1 MGFNGCARRLSSFVE
16 VPGRRS
22 RQRRAAWPDVGC
34 KQADN
39 GSGIVVDNAIR
50 KITDHLTDF
59 LRMESAG
66 GLLLAAAAIL
76 ALICSN
82 SPLRQAY
89 DGLLKIPV
97 EVRFGSFVIAKPLLL
112 WINDGLMAI
121 FFLLVGL
128 EVKREVL
135 EGELSTPAQIV
146 LPLVAGVGG
155 MVVPALIYFM
165 ICHGNAAALNGWAIP
180 TATDIAFAL
189 GILSLLGN
197 HVPVSLKIFLTAVAI
212 ADDLGAIVIIALFY
226 TADLSVQMLIFAVMA
241 IAALFILNLLNVTRI
256 APYVVV
262 GVILWVFVLKS
273 GVHATLAGVAI
284 AFAVPLKTKDAEGHA
299 PLHLLEHGL
308 HSWVAFAVLPIF
320 AFANAG
326 VSFAGVTLAA
336 LAEPLPLG
344 IAAGL
349 FVGKL
354 VGVFGASAALIRF
367 GLARLPDGASWR
379 QFAGVAALC
388 GVGFTMSLF
397 IGSLAF
403 EGPEYFT
410 PLRLGVIV
418 GSVLSGVT
426 GFLLLRFSSSHSTGN
441 PISKG

>member
-1 MGFNGCARRLSSFVE
+1 MISNV
-16 VPGRRS
+16 
-22 RQRRAAWPDVGC
+22 
-34 KQADN
+34 
-39 GSGIVVDNAIR
+39 IR
-50 KITDHLTDF
+50 KGTDGIADF
-59 LRMESAG
+59 LKLESAG
-66 GLLLAAAAIL
+66 GLLLVAAAAL

-82 SPLRQAY
+82 SPLRHAY
-89 DGLLKIPV
+89 DDLLKIPV
-97 EVRFGSFVIAKPLLL
+97 EMRFGSFALAKPLLL

-146 LPLVAGVGG
+146 LPVVAGIGG
-155 MVVPALIYFM
+155 MLVPALIYF
-165 ICHGNAAALNGWAIP
+165 IFNRGNGAALNGWAIP

-189 GILSLLGN
+189 GVLSLLGKR
-197 HVPVSLKIFLTAVAI
+197 VPVSLKIFLTAVAI

-226 TADLSVQMLIFAVMA
+226 TAELSIAMLFLAGVA
-241 IAALFILNLLNVTRI
+241 IAVLFTLNLQKVKRI
-256 APYVVV
+256 APYVIV

-284 AFAVPLKTKDAEGHA
+284 AFAVPLKTRNAEGTA
-299 PLHLLEHGL
+299 PLHQLEHSL
-308 HSWVAFAVLPIF
+308 HPWVAFGVLPIF

-326 VSFAGVTLAA
+326 VSFAGVTLTA

-344 IAAGL
+344 IAVGL
-349 FVGKL
+349 FAGKL
-354 VGVFGASAALIRF
+354 IGVFGASAVLIRL
-367 GLARLPDGASWR
+367 GLAKLPEGAGWL
-379 QFAGVAALC
+379 QLIGVAALC

-403 EGPEYFT
+403 DGPDYFT
-410 PLRLGVIV
+410 PLRLGVIA

-426 GFLLLRFSSSHSTGN
+426 GYLLLRFASGHSRETPSSTAN
-441 PISKG
+441 

>member
-1 MGFNGCARRLSSFVE
+1 MAPAEPFQGGC
-16 VPGRRS
+16 
-22 RQRRAAWPDVGC
+22 
-34 KQADN
+34 ADN
-39 GSGIVVDNAIR
+39 GADVVIGNTIR
-50 KITDHLTDF
+50 KSTDGISDF
-59 LRMESAG
+59 LKLESAG
-66 GLLLAAAAIL
+66 GLLLMAAAVL
-76 ALICSN
+76 ALIFSN
-82 SPLRQAY
+82 SPLRHAY
-89 DGLLKIPV
+89 EDLLKIPV
-97 EVRFGSFVIAKPLLL
+97 EVRFGSLIVAKPLLL

-146 LPLVAGVGG
+146 LPVVAGVGG
-155 MVVPALIYFM
+155 MVVPALIYL
-165 ICHGNAAALNGWAIP
+165 IINRGNGAALNGWAIP

-189 GILSLLGN
+189 GILSLLGDR
-197 HVPVSLKIFLTAVAI
+197 VPVSLKIFLTAVAI

-226 TADLSVQMLIFAVMA
+226 TADLSITMLLFAVGA
-241 IAALFILNLLNVTRI
+241 IAVLIALNLLKITRI
-256 APYVVV
+256 APYVIV

-284 AFAVPLKTKDAEGHA
+284 AFAVPLRTKDAHGHA
-299 PLHLLEHGL
+299 PLHQLEHSL
-308 HSWVAFAVLPIF
+308 HPWVAFGVLPIF

-336 LAEPLPLG
+336 LAAPLPLG

-354 VGVFGASAALIRF
+354 VGVCGASAALVRL
-367 GLARLPDGASWR
+367 GLARLPEGVSWP
-379 QFAGVAALC
+379 QLVGVAALC

-410 PLRLGVIV
+410 PLRLGVIA
-418 GSVLSGVT
+418 GSTLSGVT
-426 GFLLLRFSSSHSTGN
+426 GYLFLRFASGHSSTTPSHGAN
-441 PISKG
+441 

>member
-1 MGFNGCARRLSSFVE
+1 VISNVI
-16 VPGRRS
+16 
-22 RQRRAAWPDVGC
+22 RRASDDISA
-34 KQADN
+34 
-39 GSGIVVDNAIR
+39 
-50 KITDHLTDF
+50 F
-59 LRMESAG
+59 LKLESAG
-66 GLLLAAAAIL
+66 GLLLVAAAAL

-82 SPLRQAY
+82 SPLRHAY
-89 DGLLKIPV
+89 EDLLKIPV
-97 EVRFGSFVIAKPLLL
+97 EVRFGSLDVAKPLLL

-128 EVKREVL
+128 EVKREVI
-135 EGELSTPAQIV
+135 EGELSTPAQVV
-146 LPLVAGVGG
+146 LPVVAGLGG
-155 MVVPALIYFM
+155 MVVPALIYLLLNRA
-165 ICHGNAAALNGWAIP
+165 NAATLSGWAIP

-189 GILSLLGN
+189 GILSLLGDR
-197 HVPVSLKIFLTAVAI
+197 VPVSLKIFLTAVAI

-226 TADLSVQMLIFAVMA
+226 TAELSLPMLFSAAAA
-241 IAALFILNLLNVTRI
+241 IAVLIALNMQKVTRI
-256 APYVVV
+256 APYIIV

-273 GVHATLAGVAI
+273 GVHATLAGVAV
-284 AFAVPLKTKDAEGHA
+284 AFAVPLKATDAEGHA
-299 PLHLLEHGL
+299 PLHQLEHGL
-308 HSWVAFAVLPIF
+308 HPWVAFGILPIF

-326 VSFAGVTLAA
+326 VPFAGVTLTA

-354 VGVFGASAALIRF
+354 VGVCGASTVLVRL
-367 GLARLPDGASWR
+367 GLGRLPEGANWR
-379 QFAGVAALC
+379 QLVGVAALC

-418 GSVLSGVT
+418 GSTLSGIT
-426 GFLLLRFSSSHSTGN
+426 GYLLLRFASARSSTTPSQDG
-441 PISKG
+441 

>member
-1 MGFNGCARRLSSFVE
+1 MVIG
-16 VPGRRS
+16 
-22 RQRRAAWPDVGC
+22 
-34 KQADN
+34 
-39 GSGIVVDNAIR
+39 NAIR
-50 KITDHLTDF
+50 KATDGISDF
-59 LRMESAG
+59 LKLESAG
-66 GLLLAAAAIL
+66 GLLLVAAAGL

-82 SPLRQAY
+82 SPLRHAY
-89 DGLLKIPV
+89 DDLLKIPV
-97 EVRFGSFVIAKPLLL
+97 EMRFGSFAVAKPLLL

-128 EVKREVL
+128 EVKREVI
-135 EGELSTPAQIV
+135 EGELSTPAQVV
-146 LPLVAGVGG
+146 LPVVAGLGG
-155 MVVPALIYFM
+155 MVVPALIYLFFNRAN
-165 ICHGNAAALNGWAIP
+165 GASLNGWAIP

-197 HVPVSLKIFLTAVAI
+197 RVPVSLRIFLTAVAI

-226 TADLSVQMLIFAVMA
+226 TAELSLSMLLLAAVT
-241 IAALFILNLLNVTRI
+241 IAVLTALNLQKITRI
-256 APYVVV
+256 APYVIV

-273 GVHATLAGVAI
+273 GVHATLAGVAV
-284 AFAVPLKTKDAEGHA
+284 AFAVPLKTTDAHGHA
-299 PLHLLEHGL
+299 PLHQLEHSL
-308 HSWVAFAVLPIF
+308 HPWVAFGVLPIF

-326 VSFAGVTLAA
+326 VSFAGVTLTA

-354 VGVFGASAALIRF
+354 VGVCGASAVLVRL
-367 GLARLPDGASWR
+367 GLARLPEGASWR
-379 QFAGVAALC
+379 QLLGVAALC

-410 PLRLGVIV
+410 PLRLGVIA
-418 GSVLSGVT
+418 GSTLSGVT
-426 GFLLLRFSSSHSTGN
+426 GYLFLRLASGHSRTTPSHEAN
-441 PISKG
+441 

>member
-1 MGFNGCARRLSSFVE
+1 MLIG
-16 VPGRRS
+16 
-22 RQRRAAWPDVGC
+22 
-34 KQADN
+34 
-39 GSGIVVDNAIR
+39 NAIR
-50 KITDHLTDF
+50 KATDGISDF
-59 LRMESAG
+59 LKLESAG
-66 GLLLAAAAIL
+66 GLLLVAAAAF

-82 SPLRQAY
+82 SPLRHAY
-89 DGLLKIPV
+89 DDLLKIPV
-97 EVRFGSFVIAKPLLL
+97 ELRFGSFAVAKPLLL

-128 EVKREVL
+128 EVKREVV
-135 EGELSTPAQIV
+135 EGELSTPAQVV
-146 LPLVAGVGG
+146 LPVVAGLGG
-155 MVVPALIYFM
+155 MVVPALIYLLFNR
-165 ICHGNAAALNGWAIP
+165 GNGAALNGWAIP

-197 HVPVSLKIFLTAVAI
+197 RVPMSLKIFLTAIAI

-226 TADLSVQMLIFAVMA
+226 TAELSLPMLFSAGAA
-241 IAALFILNLLNVTRI
+241 IAVLTALNLQKITRI
-256 APYVVV
+256 APYVIV

-273 GVHATLAGVAI
+273 GVHATLAGVAV
-284 AFAVPLKTKDAEGHA
+284 AFAVPLKTMDAQGHA
-299 PLHLLEHGL
+299 PLHQLEHSL
-308 HSWVAFAVLPIF
+308 HPWVAFGVLPIF

-326 VSFAGVTLAA
+326 VSFAGVTLTA

-349 FVGKL
+349 FIGKL
-354 VGVFGASAALIRF
+354 VGVAGASAALVRL
-367 GLARLPDGASWR
+367 GLARLPEGASWR
-379 QFAGVAALC
+379 QLVGVAALC

-418 GSVLSGVT
+418 GSTLSGVT
-426 GFLLLRFSSSHSTGN
+426 GYLLLRFASGHTW
-441 PISKG
+441 

>member
-1 MGFNGCARRLSSFVE
+1 VISNV
-16 VPGRRS
+16 
-22 RQRRAAWPDVGC
+22 
-34 KQADN
+34 
-39 GSGIVVDNAIR
+39 IR
-50 KITDHLTDF
+50 KGTDGIADF
-59 LRMESAG
+59 LKLESAG
-66 GLLLAAAAIL
+66 GLLLVAAAAL

-82 SPLRQAY
+82 SPLRHAY
-89 DGLLKIPV
+89 DDLLKIPV
-97 EVRFGSFVIAKPLLL
+97 EMRFGSFALAKPLLL

-146 LPLVAGVGG
+146 LPVVAGIGG
-155 MVVPALIYFM
+155 MLVPALIYF
-165 ICHGNAAALNGWAIP
+165 IFNRGNGAALNGWAIP

-189 GILSLLGN
+189 GVLSLLGKR
-197 HVPVSLKIFLTAVAI
+197 VPVSLKIFLTAVAI

-226 TADLSVQMLIFAVMA
+226 TAELSIAMLFLAGVA
-241 IAALFILNLLNVTRI
+241 IAVLFTLNLQKVKRI
-256 APYVVV
+256 APYVIV

-284 AFAVPLKTKDAEGHA
+284 AFAVPLKTRNAEGTA
-299 PLHLLEHGL
+299 PLHQLEHSL
-308 HSWVAFAVLPIF
+308 HPWVAFGVLPIF

-326 VSFAGVTLAA
+326 VSFAGVTLTA

-344 IAAGL
+344 IAVGL
-349 FVGKL
+349 FAGKL
-354 VGVFGASAALIRF
+354 IGVFGASAVLIRL
-367 GLARLPDGASWR
+367 GLAKLPEGAGWL
-379 QFAGVAALC
+379 QLIGVAALC

-403 EGPEYFT
+403 DGPDYFT
-410 PLRLGVIV
+410 PLRLGVIA

-426 GFLLLRFSSSHSTGN
+426 GYLLLRFASGHSRETPSSTAN
-441 PISKG
+441 

>member
-1 MGFNGCARRLSSFVE
+1 VIGNV
-16 VPGRRS
+16 
-22 RQRRAAWPDVGC
+22 
-34 KQADN
+34 
-39 GSGIVVDNAIR
+39 IR
-50 KITDHLTDF
+50 KGTDGIADF
-59 LRMESAG
+59 LKLESAG
-66 GLLLAAAAIL
+66 GLLLVAAAAL

-89 DGLLKIPV
+89 DDLLKIPV
-97 EVRFGSFVIAKPLLL
+97 EMRFGSFAIAKPLLL

-128 EVKREVL
+128 EVKREVI

-146 LPLVAGVGG
+146 LPVVAGIGG
-155 MVVPALIYFM
+155 MLVPALIYF
-165 ICHGNAAALNGWAIP
+165 IFNRGNGAALNGWAIP

-189 GILSLLGN
+189 GVLSLLGKR
-197 HVPVSLKIFLTAVAI
+197 VPVSLKIFLTAVAI

-226 TADLSVQMLIFAVMA
+226 TAELSIAMLFLAAVA
-241 IAALFILNLLNVTRI
+241 IAVLFALNFQKVTRI
-256 APYVVV
+256 APYVIV

-284 AFAVPLKTKDAEGHA
+284 AFAVPLKTRNAEGTA
-299 PLHLLEHGL
+299 PLHQLEHSL
-308 HSWVAFAVLPIF
+308 HPWVAFGVLPIF

-326 VSFAGVTLAA
+326 VSFAGVTLTA

-349 FVGKL
+349 FAGKL
-354 VGVFGASAALIRF
+354 IGVFGASAVLIRL
-367 GLARLPDGASWR
+367 GLAKLPEGAGWL
-379 QFAGVAALC
+379 QLIGVAALC

-403 EGPEYFT
+403 DGPDYFT
-410 PLRLGVIV
+410 PLRLGVIA

-426 GFLLLRFSSSHSTGN
+426 GYLLLRFSSGHSRATPSRTAN
-441 PISKG
+441 